1 MRIGKR
7 GLAIILVCGL
17 AGSAALLASPDIKL
31 RFLEVS
37 REGAAS
43 SPTAVTSSYE
53 KLDLRA
59 TRPLHYSLET
69 EIGQIKKVFN
79 IKDVKLITEADLQ
92 WPDRGD
98 RVYHVIQFEGREY
111 MILVTPSG
119 QGAASKFRVEVF
131 EKTAMDKGQTNL
143 LDTEFQLPASE
154 TVVLGFEDTRKTAYF
169 LYLTWPAG
177 GVEGGV
183 EGGIAG
189 GVEGGVVGGV
199 KGGIEGGLA
208 GGIKG
213 GVEGGVSGGVS
224 GGVAGGVEGSVDASG
239 MKPGPEPIKKV
250 VPAYPEI
257 ARMAAVE
264 GVVIVEAIIDK
275 TGNVSDVKV
284 LHSIPLLD
292 QSACEA
298 VKRWV
303 YAPLLVK
310 GKPREF
316 KATITIKYKLNP
328 KTKKGEVV
336 TGAETA
342 PASGEGPIRAV
353 GPVNPPKLLKMVE
366 PVYPEI
372 AMQSKVEGVVIC
384 EATTDAA
391 GRVVDVR
398 ILRSIPLLDQAAIDA
413 VKQWVY
419 APMKI
424 NGKPVGVVFTVTARF
439 SLDENKKKG
448 RVAAIKVEDK
458 EFAKGAVKIE
468 GELKPP
474 RMTKEVQPVYPEK
487 ARQADVEG
495 MVILSVRTDTSG
507 KVENVRILRSVPEL
521 DQAAIDAVKQW
532 EYEPLMIK
540 GKAVEAVFTVTVRFV
555 LKEKSKSP

>member
-1 MRIGKR
+1 MMIGKR
-7 GLAIILVCGL
+7 GLVLILACGL
-17 AGSAALLASPDIKL
+17 AGSAALLAGPDIKL
-31 RFLEVS
+31 RFLEGS
-37 REGAAS
+37 REGAAGG
-43 SPTAVTSSYE
+43 PTAVTSSYE
-53 KLDLRA
+53 KLDLMA
-59 TRPLHYSLET
+59 TRPLNYSLET

-79 IKDVKLITEADLQ
+79 IKNVKLITEADLQ
-92 WPDRGD
+92 WPGRGD

-131 EKTAMDKGQTNL
+131 EKAAKDKGQTNL
-143 LDTEFQLPASE
+143 LDTEFQLPESE
-154 TVVLGFEDTRKTAYF
+154 TVVLGFEDSRQKAYF

-177 GVEGGV
+177 GVS
-183 EGGIAG
+183 G
-189 GVEGGVVGGV
+189 GVEGGVLGGV
-199 KGGIEGGLA
+199 EGGV
-208 GGIKG
+208 KG
-213 GVEGGVSGGVS
+213 GVEGGVAGGVKGGVE
-224 GGVAGGVEGSVDASG
+224 GGVAGGVEGSVDTRG
-239 MKPGPEPIKKV
+239 TKPGPEPVKKV

-257 ARMAAVE
+257 ARLAGVE
-264 GVVIVEAIIDK
+264 GVVILEASIDK
-275 TGNVSDVKV
+275 TGAVSDIKI
-284 LHSIPLLD
+284 LHSVPLLE
-292 QSACEA
+292 QSAFEA

-336 TGAETA
+336 TGVEA
-342 PASGEGPIRAV
+342 PVSGEDPIRAV

-372 AMQSKVEGVVIC
+372 AKQSKVEGLVIC

-448 RVAAIKVEDK
+448 RVAAISVEDK

-474 RMTKEVQPVYPEK
+474 RMTKEVLPVYPEK
-487 ARQADVEG
+487 ARQAQVEG
-495 MVILSVRTDTSG
+495 MVILSVRTDTAG
-507 KVENVRILRSVPEL
+507 KVKAVRILRSVPEL
-521 DQAAIDAVKQW
+521 DQAAVDAVKQW
-532 EYEPLMIK
+532 EYEPMKVK